1 MHPFYPLKQYNYF
14 PLQSNTALS
23 SMIANLGNNSK
34 KKIVLLNCVGDE
46 FLPDYLLHLFLPKI
60 LVMLLFTGIETL
72 RICKF
77 NRQEHPLCNPCVS

>member
-46 FLPDYLLHLFLPKI
+46 FLPDYLLHLFLQ
-60 LVMLLFTGIETL
+60 
-72 RICKF
+72 KF
-77 NRQEHPLCNPCVS
+77 